1 MAANPIPNQTGFPKT
16 YGMVMAVIV
25 VFAIAALLLTRPTTA
40 IAHLSPLSGLMTLKA
55 SVQTAMPYG
64 EAMANP
70 QPTLI
75 EFYADWCTTCQALAP
90 TLDTIHQ
97 QFGPA
102 LNFVM
107 IDIDAPQWRE
117 QIQQFQVQGVPH
129 LALVNPDQTVAD
141 TFIGKVPQS
150 VLANR
155 ITDLMISGA

>member
-1 MAANPIPNQTGFPKT
+1 MTVHPIPTRTRFRQT
-16 YGMVMAVIV
+16 YGIVIAVIGL
-25 VFAIAALLLTRPTTA
+25 FAIAALVLTRPMGA
-40 IAHLSPLSGLMTLKA
+40 IAHLSPLSGLITLKA
-55 SVQTAMPYG
+55 SAQTAMAYG

-90 TLDTIHQ
+90 TLDQIHQ
-97 QFGPA
+97 QFGES

-107 IDIDAPQWRE
+107 IDIDAPQWQQ

-150 VLANR
+150 VLVNR
-155 ITDLMISGA
+155 ITDLMM

>member
-1 MAANPIPNQTGFPKT
+1 MAVNQILNQTGFTKA
-16 YGMVMAVIV
+16 YGIVIGV
-25 VFAIAALLLTRPTTA
+25 VTLFAIAALALTRPA
-40 IAHLSPLSGLMTLKA
+40 SPISHLSPLSGLMALKA
-55 SVQTAMPYG
+55 SAQTAMTYG

-70 QPTLI
+70 EPTLI

-90 TLDTIHQ
+90 TLDNIHQ

-155 ITDLMISGA
+155 ITDLMT

>member
-1 MAANPIPNQTGFPKT
+1 MNANPLPNQNRFPKT
-16 YGMVMAVIV
+16 YGMVIAVIV
-25 VFAIAALLLTRPTTA
+25 VFAIAAFALTRPTSPLS
-40 IAHLSPLSGLMTLKA
+40 HLSPLSGLMALKA
-55 SVQTAMPYG
+55 GVQTAMPYG

-75 EFYADWCTTCQALAP
+75 EFYADWCTTCQGLAP
-90 TLDTIHQ
+90 TLATVHQ

-107 IDIDAPQWRE
+107 IDIDAPQWRD

-150 VLANR
+150 VLVNR
-155 ITDLMISGA
+155 ITDLMM